1 MLVVNKVYLASP
13 ERAEASL
20 VGCRAAHPGSEQE
33 VRPRPFDRDPVVLAK
48 VSARN
53 GTGVESLGKEL
64 AKTILATQVDVD
76 DKRVAGMRHAECL
89 RAAIAGIER
98 ALSGLAAGTPEELVA
113 FELRE
118 SVQHLGMITGET
130 VGPDVLDSI
139 FSRFCVGK

>member
-1 MLVVNKVYLASP
+1 
-13 ERAEASL
+13 
-20 VGCRAAHPGSEQE
+20 
-33 VRPRPFDRDPVVLAK
+33 

-53 GTGVESLGKEL
+53 GTGIDALEKEL
-64 AKTILATQVDVD
+64 TRTILSTQPDMD
-76 DKRVAGMRHAECL
+76 DTRCAGLRHVECL

-98 ALSGLAAGTPEELVA
+98 ALSGLAAGAPEELVA

-118 SVQHLGMITGET
+118 AVQRMGLITGET